1 MLLNSRSFG
10 GHPPPKERVVFLKT
24 FTIDIRENIL
34 EAKKE
39 MDLVFKKSKTD
50 STSAEFIII
59 ISMMMALTALSIDAM
74 LPALP
79 KISSDLGAT
88 NPNDRQLIISLIFFG
103 QAVGQLFFGPLS
115 DKTGRKPAIYAG
127 YALFIVGSLISVFS
141 INFSAMLIG
150 RALQGI
156 GISAPRA
163 VSMALVRDKLEGRRM
178 AQVMSFASTIFIL
191 VPMIAPTI
199 GQGILSIAGWRG
211 IFGSFILFALVTV
224 VWFALRVPET
234 LALEKRLPFSPKQI
248 VDSTIKVVNI
258 RTTLGYTLV
267 LGLVQGVFLGYLN
280 SSQQIFQEQYG
291 LGTLF
296 PLYFA
301 VISLSLG
308 VASLANTRLVMR
320 YGMDKLAQ
328 WALNGIFA
336 LAILFLGAAAVYSGQ
351 PPLWSLMTYLMMSFF
366 CIGILFGNISA
377 LAMQP
382 LGRFAGVG
390 AAVVGSLSTLISTL
404 LGTMIGQSY
413 NGTVLPLAIG
423 MALLTGISIFIV
435 RWTTSSK

>member
-1 MLLNSRSFG
+1 M
-10 GHPPPKERVVFLKT
+10 
-24 FTIDIRENIL
+24 
-34 EAKKE
+34 EAKRE
-39 MDLVFKKSKTD
+39 MDLVSTKSKPD

-88 NPNDRQLIISLIFFG
+88 NPNDRQLIISLIFLG

-115 DKTGRKPAIYAG
+115 DKIGRKPAIYAG

-141 INFSAMLIG
+141 TNFSAMLIG

-199 GQGILSIAGWRG
+199 GQGILAIAGWRG

-248 VDSTIKVVNI
+248 VDSTIKIVNI

-280 SSQQIFQEQYG
+280 SSQQIFQEQYA
-291 LGTLF
+291 LGTRF
-296 PLYFA
+296 PIYFA

-308 VASLANTRLVMR
+308 MASLANTRLVMR
-320 YGMDKLAQ
+320 YGLDKLAQ
-328 WALNGIFA
+328 WALIGIFV
-336 LAILFLGAAAVYSGQ
+336 LTVLFLGAAAVYSGQ

-366 CIGILFGNISA
+366 CIGILFGNVSA

-382 LGRFAGVG
+382 LGRLAGVG
-390 AAVVGSLSTLISTL
+390 AAVIGSLSTLISTL
-404 LGTMIGQSY
+404 LGTIIGQSF
-413 NGTVLPLAIG
+413 NGTILPLVIG

>member
-1 MLLNSRSFG
+1 
-10 GHPPPKERVVFLKT
+10 
-24 FTIDIRENIL
+24 L
-34 EAKKE
+34 EAQTE
-39 MDLVFKKSKTD
+39 IDLTTAKPATD

-74 LPALP
+74 LPALS

-88 NPNDRQLIISLIFFG
+88 NPNDRQLIISLIFLG

-115 DKTGRKPAIYAG
+115 DKTGRKPSIFAG
-127 YALFIVGSLISVFS
+127 YALFILGSLFSVFS
-141 INFSAMLIG
+141 TNFSAMLVG

-163 VSMALVRDKLEGRRM
+163 VSMALVRDRLEGRRM

-191 VPMIAPTI
+191 VPMIAPSI
-199 GQGILSIAGWRG
+199 GQGILSFAGWRG
-211 IFGSFILFALVTV
+211 IFGSFIVFALITV

-234 LALEKRLPFSPKQI
+234 LALEKRRPFSPKHI
-248 VDSTIKVVNI
+248 AAAAVEVVSI
-258 RTTLGYTLV
+258 RATLGYTLI

-291 LGTLF
+291 LGSLF

-301 VISLSLG
+301 IISLSLG
-308 VASLANTRLVMR
+308 MASLANTHLVMR
-320 YGMDKLAQ
+320 YGMEKLAR
-328 WALNGIFA
+328 WALSGIFA
-336 LAILFLGAAAVYSGQ
+336 LAILFLGVAAVYAGQ

-366 CIGILFGNISA
+366 CIGILFGNMNA

-382 LGRFAGVG
+382 LGHLAGVG

-404 LGTMIGQSY
+404 LGTVIGQSY
-413 NGTVLPLAIG
+413 NGTVLPLVIG
-423 MALLTGISIFIV
+423 MALLTGVSIFII
-435 RWTTSSK
+435 RWATSSK

>member
-1 MLLNSRSFG
+1 
-10 GHPPPKERVVFLKT
+10 VVFLKT